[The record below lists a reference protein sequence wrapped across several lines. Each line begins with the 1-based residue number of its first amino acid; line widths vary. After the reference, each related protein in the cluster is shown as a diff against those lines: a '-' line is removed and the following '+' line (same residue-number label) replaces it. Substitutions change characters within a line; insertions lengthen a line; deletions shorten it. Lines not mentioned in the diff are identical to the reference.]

1 MRTIALKRDGYSLNK
16 GVRIGVDLAISQK
29 ETADY
34 TAIVLGRIIGEG
46 RTAVLY
52 ILPNIY
58 NKKMTFPE
66 TVDTCKKLYGAFSDS
81 RKPTFIIED
90 VAYQKALPQQ
100 LQNEGIY
107 DIRTSRPLSD
117 KRSRIALTS
126 HLIQTGRVLFPKQGA
141 NLLIDQLVNFGVEKH
156 DDLADAFS
164 MLVLDCIEH
173 PPITPK
179 ILWI

>member
-1 MRTIALKRDGYSLNK
+1 M
-16 GVRIGVDLAISQK
+16 
-29 ETADY
+29 
-34 TAIVLGRIIGEG
+34 
-46 RTAVLY
+46 LY

-66 TVDTCKKLYGAFSDS
+66 TVDTCKKLYSAFSDS

-117 KRSRIALTS
+117 KRSRLALTS

-141 NLLIDQLVNFGVEKH
+141 DLLIDQLVNFGVEKH